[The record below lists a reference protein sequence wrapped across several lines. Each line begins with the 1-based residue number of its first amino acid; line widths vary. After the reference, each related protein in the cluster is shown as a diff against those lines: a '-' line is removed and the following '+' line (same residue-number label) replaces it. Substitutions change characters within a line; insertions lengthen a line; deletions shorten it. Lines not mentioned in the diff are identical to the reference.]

1 MGVFSHVFD
10 KKVYHNQMIII
21 EQHALYRVWTPLNT
35 YAEFLLLYI
44 KKNPWNSKGLRVIGQ
59 NVLVVSPNERD
70 IPMMYEARSKRQH
83 LPN

>member
-1 MGVFSHVFD
+1 MNIVSAPVLRLSAASNY

-44 KKNPWNSKGLRVIGQ
+44 KKNPWNPKGLSAASGLSFSYAIYPTFS
-59 NVLVVSPNERD
+59 L
-70 IPMMYEARSKRQH
+70 RSS
-83 LPN
+83 